1 MRAGLGEEAVRWRR
15 MKGTVKDPFRDIR
28 EAHRA
33 RQRSFELRRREDRQ
47 RLRRCFFQWNSAC
60 RRILKYTG
68 IALGG
73 RNTLLQKLLV
83 FLFGKSDVFLYLLQG
98 KMGYRLVTDE
108 STLSWNLYLRDSSQ
122 YDSYEDFKLY
132 HEPFVSI
139 SFETDDSSE
148 PIGFRVVTGTDY
160 AVYTSDLS
168 EQALVELLRSNVV
181 SEHLAAQSPEPSE

>member
-1 MRAGLGEEAVRWRR
+1 M
-15 MKGTVKDPFRDIR
+15 
-28 EAHRA
+28 
-33 RQRSFELRRREDRQ
+33 
-47 RLRRCFFQWNSAC
+47 
-60 RRILKYTG
+60 
-68 IALGG
+68 
-73 RNTLLQKLLV
+73 LQKLLV

-108 STLSWNLYLRDSSQ
+108 STLSWNLYLRDASQ

-139 SFETDDSSE
+139 SFDTDDSSE

-181 SEHLAAQSPEPSE
+181 CEHLAAQSPEPSD